1 MNSKKYILGICTMVF
16 MLQFASA
23 QNGHKELREG
33 DAAYKSED
41 YAKAEEEY
49 LRALEENPESVK
61 GHFNRANS
69 IYKGLENAEL
79 ESEEELTKR
88 LDKAAE
94 EYQNAIQKTDNDKIK
109 ADAYHNLGNTMVQ
122 KQDLE
127 KGIEAYKNALRL
139 NPNDLN
145 TKKNLYLT
153 QKYLQ
158 QQQQQQ
164 QNQDSESGE
173 GEQQEGEQQEQQEQ
187 ENQENQEQQEN
198 QNSEQQEQEQ
208 EQKEQQESQSENEQ
222 QSGEEKKEEQ
232 AQPTPEE
239 LTKEEVLRQ
248 LKVMDDEEKKVQSKL
263 RKEGRSEY
271 KSTKDW

>member
-1 MNSKKYILGICTMVF
+1 MKQSLKYTFLFLFMGILG
-16 MLQFASA
+16 ASA
-23 QNGHKELREG
+23 QNGHVELREG

-61 GHFNRANS
+61 GHFNRANA

-94 EYQNAIQKTDNDKIK
+94 EYQSAIQNTDNDDIK
-109 ADAYHNLGNTMVQ
+109 ANAYHNLGNTMVQ

-139 NPNDLN
+139 NPDDLN

-158 QQQQQQ
+158 QQQQQEEQ
-164 QNQDSESGE
+164 QSEDGEQGE
-173 GEQQEGEQQEQQEQ
+173 GEPQEGEQQEQQQESQEQQ
-187 ENQENQEQQEN
+187 ENQENQS
-198 QNSEQQEQEQ
+198 SEQQESQ
-208 EQKEQQESQSENEQ
+208 EQKEQEQQESQSEQ
-222 QSGEEKKEEQ
+222 
-232 AQPTPEE
+232 
-239 LTKEEVLRQ
+239 
-248 LKVMDDEEKKVQSKL
+248 
-263 RKEGRSEY
+263 
-271 KSTKDW
+271 